1 MFSTTRHV
9 SFSTEPGFRYFS
21 DGPLI
26 SALASVEGTT
36 CTYGRWVGREKE
48 REITLFNLGEKEGC
62 HELNAKL
69 EIGDNN

>member
-26 SALASVEGTT
+26 SALASIGDTI
-36 CTYGRWVGREKE
+36 CTNGKIR
-48 REITLFNLGEKEGC
+48 GEKAE
-62 HELNAKL
+62 N
-69 EIGDNN
+69 IV